1 MSQQAGEL
9 GKTLNSLLPQVR
21 ALVLAIRKA
30 LEKSHRGSGGAKPPG
45 LPKRNHFVIA
55 RWSNTAISAL
65 VKGAAGASCP

>member
-30 LEKSHRGSGGAKPPG
+30 LEK
-45 LPKRNHFVIA
+45 
-55 RWSNTAISAL
+55 WDM
-65 VKGAAGASCP
+65 